1 MSTPVPPFE
10 HELRLLTEGEVGLVG
25 QIAESSN
32 FVLGADLTLD
42 DDYGWAIY
50 KPEAGEQPLHD
61 FPPGLHVRERAAFL
75 VSEALGWHIVPPTVI
90 REDAPAGVGSLQW
103 FLELNGEH
111 YFTLLDRHPDTW
123 DQLRRMAV
131 FDFLINNTD
140 RKSGHVLQDTEGN
153 IWGID
158 HGLCFNPGTRLRT
171 VIWDFQ
177 GEEIDESLQA
187 DLERFAA
194 DIPACVTDLLSD
206 VEAEVLQ
213 YRANRLV
220 RLPVLPKPW
229 SNYQYPWPL
238 V

>member
-1 MSTPVPPFE
+1 MTFE
-10 HELRLLTEGEVGLVG
+10 RELKLLEQGAIGLVG

-32 FVLGADLTLD
+32 FVLAADLTLGD
-42 DDYGWAIY
+42 EYGWAIY

-75 VSEALGWHIVPPTVI
+75 VSEHLGWHIVPPTVI

-111 YFTLLDRHPDTW
+111 YFTLYDSQPDTW
-123 DQLRRMAV
+123 DELKRIAV
-131 FDFLINNTD
+131 FDFLVNNTD
-140 RKSGHVLQDTEGN
+140 RKSGHVLQDESGR

-158 HGLCFNPGTRLRT
+158 HGLCFNPATRLRT

-177 GEEIDESLQA
+177 GEEIAPQLQE
-187 DLERFAA
+187 DVERFARG
-194 DIPACVTDLLSD
+194 IPDDVRALLSAD
-206 VEAEVLQ
+206 EVEMLQ
-213 YRANRLV
+213 HRADRIV
-220 RLPVLPKPW
+220 RLPVLPRPW
-229 SNYQYPWPL
+229 SDYQYPWPL